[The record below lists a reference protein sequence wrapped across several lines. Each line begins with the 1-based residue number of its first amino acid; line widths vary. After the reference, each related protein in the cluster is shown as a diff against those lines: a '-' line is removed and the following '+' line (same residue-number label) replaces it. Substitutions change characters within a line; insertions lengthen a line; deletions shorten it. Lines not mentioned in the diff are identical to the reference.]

1 MPVARTRPS
10 APARGLHAAFAYRD
24 AHHANT
30 QRCQS
35 RATVYEEAVRLL
47 KNLPDDAAQDVL
59 QRIRSGTDIATVVNH
74 VQAGDILLQMAVA
87 PETRLRYDFPY
98 RSEMPEFYIRDNPYL
113 DSLVYEAAS
122 LYSANEIFGVS
133 RPDHGTESQAVQSIY
148 LKPFHAAHVVEPRL
162 TDANISSWTSVCDD
176 NVLMRDL
183 VRSFL
188 RCEYQFT
195 AAFQMDLFLEDL
207 AAQREDFCS
216 SLLVNIVLAYACVCY
231 PKFTNRVEYWNPQT
245 YTYRFFAEAKRLWE
259 LESSRARITTV
270 QAGILF
276 SVFHNLCGLDD
287 IGQPYRIQGVV
298 LAQELGLLK
307 PSSCNVMGAKRD
319 GWAYT
324 AWALYN
330 WETLVAF
337 SFMLQPLIK
346 APPDWPLPDPSE
358 DGRWYGE
365 IWLQYPLVPKPL
377 PTYFGHMLQARSRF
391 RVIMNEYCEAAFAP
405 TPNLDVGHA
414 KRLHERLT
422 FWASPSPHIL
432 LPSDSHDTLV
442 RLYYLRHG
450 FEAMDLFV
458 VGPLM
463 LTGYD
468 CIDAL
473 GEETSEDKVET
484 LRSTLILVAKGL
496 QNQRRNHYLAEAL
509 YRVVRGRMRP
519 QEVAILRS
527 TMNYD
532 EAREEADH
540 TKMQAVRSHW
550 PVSIVK
556 KQEEVDSHILNN
568 LVESYGSLHVGEA
581 GT

>member
-1 MPVARTRPS
+1 MFKQATYCFRWPS
-10 APARGLHAAFAYRD
+10 LRRRD
-24 AHHANT
+24 
-30 QRCQS
+30 
-35 RATVYEEAVRLL
+35 
-47 KNLPDDAAQDVL
+47 
-59 QRIRSGTDIATVVNH
+59 
-74 VQAGDILLQMAVA
+74 
-87 PETRLRYDFPY
+87 
-98 RSEMPEFYIRDNPYL
+98 
-113 DSLVYEAAS
+113 
-122 LYSANEIFGVS
+122 
-133 RPDHGTESQAVQSIY
+133 
-148 LKPFHAAHVVEPRL
+148 
-162 TDANISSWTSVCDD
+162 
-176 NVLMRDL
+176 
-183 VRSFL
+183 
-188 RCEYQFT
+188 
-195 AAFQMDLFLEDL
+195 
-207 AAQREDFCS
+207 
-216 SLLVNIVLAYACVCY
+216 CY

-298 LAQELGLLK
+298 LARELGLLK

-330 WETLVAF
+330 WETIYYYHLILMMFEPLLAADKTNDAVLQKTVA
-337 SFMLQPLIK
+337 
-346 APPDWPLPDPSE
+346 D
-358 DGRWYGE
+358 
-365 IWLQYPLVPKPL
+365 
-377 PTYFGHMLQARSRF
+377 
-391 RVIMNEYCEAAFAP
+391 
-405 TPNLDVGHA
+405 A
-414 KRLHERLT
+414 KRYLQ
-422 FWASPSPHIL
+422 
-432 LPSDSHDTLV
+432 TLV

-473 GEETSEDKVET
+473 GEETSADKVET

-581 GT
+581 GTYS

>member
-1 MPVARTRPS
+1 
-10 APARGLHAAFAYRD
+10 
-24 AHHANT
+24 
-30 QRCQS
+30 
-35 RATVYEEAVRLL
+35 
-47 KNLPDDAAQDVL
+47 
-59 QRIRSGTDIATVVNH
+59 
-74 VQAGDILLQMAVA
+74 MAVA

-122 LYSANEIFGVS
+122 LYSANEISSVS
-133 RPDHGTESQAVQSIY
+133 RPDHGTESQAVQNIY

-162 TDANISSWTSVCDD
+162 TDANISLWTSVCDD

-183 VRSFL
+183 IRSFL

-207 AAQREDFCS
+207 AAQRDDFCS

-245 YTYRFFAEAKRLWE
+245 YTYRFLAEAKRLWE

-330 WETLVAF
+330 WET
-337 SFMLQPLIK
+337 K
-346 APPDWPLPDPSE
+346 
-358 DGRWYGE
+358 
-365 IWLQYPLVPKPL
+365 
-377 PTYFGHMLQARSRF
+377 
-391 RVIMNEYCEAAFAP
+391 
-405 TPNLDVGHA
+405 
-414 KRLHERLT
+414 
-422 FWASPSPHIL
+422 PSPMQSDISRL
-432 LPSDSHDTLV
+432 LSACTISATASKPWT
-442 RLYYLRHG
+442 Y
-450 FEAMDLFV
+450 LFV

-519 QEVAILRS
+519 QEVAIMRS

-581 GT
+581 GTYS

>member
-1 MPVARTRPS
+1 
-10 APARGLHAAFAYRD
+10 
-24 AHHANT
+24 
-30 QRCQS
+30 
-35 RATVYEEAVRLL
+35 
-47 KNLPDDAAQDVL
+47 
-59 QRIRSGTDIATVVNH
+59 
-74 VQAGDILLQMAVA
+74 MAVT

-122 LYSANEIFGVS
+122 LYSANEISGVS
-133 RPDHGTESQAVQSIY
+133 PPDRDTETQAIQSIY
-148 LKPFHAAHVVEPRL
+148 LKPFHAAHVAEPRL
-162 TDANISSWTSVCDD
+162 TDADISSWTTVCDD

-183 VRSFL
+183 LRSFL

-207 AAQREDFCS
+207 AARREDFCS
-216 SLLVNIVLAYACVCY
+216 PLLVNIVLAYACVCY
-231 PKFTNRVEYWNPQT
+231 PKLTNRVEYWNPKT
-245 YTYRFFAEAKRLWE
+245 YTYRFLAEAKRLC
-259 LESSRARITTV
+259 
-270 QAGILF
+270 
-276 SVFHNLCGLDD
+276 VFHNLCGLDE
-287 IGQPYRIQGVV
+287 IGQPYRIQGVA
-298 LAQELGLLK
+298 LARELGLSE
-307 PSSCNVMGAKRD
+307 PSSCKVIGAKRD

-346 APPDWPLPDPSE
+346 SPPDWPLPDPSQ

-405 TPNLDVGHA
+405 TPNLDLGHA
-414 KRLHERLT
+414 NRLHERLT
-422 FWASPSPHIL
+422 FWYSNLPVSLKPKAIVLPGHLQLHIYYYHLILMMFEPL
-432 LPSDSHDTLV
+432 LAADTTNDAVLQKTVADAKRYLQTLV

-458 VGPLM
+458 VIPLM

-473 GEETSEDKVET
+473 GEEASEDKVET
-484 LRSTLILVAKGL
+484 LRSTLLLVAKGL

-509 YRVVRGRMRP
+509 YRVIRGRMRP

-532 EAREEADH
+532 EAREDADH
-540 TKMQAVRSHW
+540 AKMQAVRSHW

-556 KQEEVDSHILNN
+556 KQEEVDSHILTN

-581 GT
+581 DTLEDK